1 MNFKP
6 RNRFITTFLFL
17 YILYI
22 LFSFCKSEEI
32 GISEAHNKYDNII
45 NKFNETS
52 IIFQN
57 ITQKMEN
64 IKYNFI
70 LKIKYK
76 FLKEKKEKI
85 DKKIKTIK
93 EYFNSSKIEKSNLMK
108 EIYDLNEHIE
118 SFIISCY
125 KTIKLYNSFNNLL
138 SSIITLIKLFFF
150 ILAIALSFALIF
162 FVIIYY
168 IRYRRRKSYE
178 ILKQE
183 ITHSSF
189 RNIKDRDLGV
199 IKSKTK
205 K

>member
-1 MNFKP
+1 MNLKS
-6 RNRFITTFLFL
+6 RNSFITIFLSL
-17 YILYI
+17 YILFI
-22 LFSFCKSEEI
+22 FFSFCKSEQI
-32 GISEAHNKYDNII
+32 GISEAQNKFDDLI
-45 NKFNETS
+45 NKFNETNAL
-52 IIFQN
+52 FQN

-85 DKKIKTIK
+85 AQKIKTIK
-93 EYFNSSKIEKSNLMK
+93 EYLNTNKIEKSNLMK
-108 EIYDLNEHIE
+108 EIYDLSEHIE

-125 KTIKLYNSFNNLL
+125 KTIKLYNSFNNLIDA
-138 SSIITLIKLFFF
+138 IITLIKIFFF
-150 ILAIALSFALIF
+150 ILAIALSFAFIF

-168 IRYRRRKSYE
+168 YRYRRRKSYE

-189 RNIKDRDLGV
+189 RNIKDRDLDV